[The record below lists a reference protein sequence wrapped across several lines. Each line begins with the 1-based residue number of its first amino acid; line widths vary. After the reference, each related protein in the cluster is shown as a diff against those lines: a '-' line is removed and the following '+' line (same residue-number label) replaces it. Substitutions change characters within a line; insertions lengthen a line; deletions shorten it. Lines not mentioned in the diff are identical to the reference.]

1 MLVRAQDTT
10 DEIERA
16 IARISEQM
24 NSNNH
29 RTGLT
34 TAQNA
39 AGIAEMLDLGV
50 PVERVSKELS
60 VKRKAVKLLGAAGR
74 RDAARTSLEEQG
86 LTIEQA
92 AVIATFEAE
101 GDTEAV
107 ETLAQCHRRSFD
119 YQARMLLAD
128 QKCGQATTQR
138 GTRIACRSV
147 SRGNPHRPT
156 ARPGAHR
163 CPGRRR
169 RGNTPGRRRPRR
181 RSPAP
186 TRSVRRWGDAAAGR
200 WRRRCCARAR

>member
-1 MLVRAQDTT
+1 MVRSQDTT

-60 VKRKAVKLLGAAGR
+60 VKRKAVKLLGAVGR
-74 RDAARTSLEEQG
+74 REAARASLEEQG

-92 AVIATFEAE
+92 AIVAKFFLMWTSHGEPQP
-101 GDTEAV
+101 GSDQLV
-107 ETLAQCHRRSFD
+107 VGWCHARADREDRRN
-119 YQARMLLAD
+119 RVL
-128 QKCGQATTQR
+128 G
-138 GTRIACRSV
+138 G
-147 SRGNPHRPT
+147 
-156 ARPGAHR
+156 
-163 CPGRRR
+163 PGR
-169 RGNTPGRRRPRR
+169 
-181 RSPAP
+181 
-186 TRSVRRWGDAAAGR
+186 VRW
-200 WRRRCCARAR
+200 